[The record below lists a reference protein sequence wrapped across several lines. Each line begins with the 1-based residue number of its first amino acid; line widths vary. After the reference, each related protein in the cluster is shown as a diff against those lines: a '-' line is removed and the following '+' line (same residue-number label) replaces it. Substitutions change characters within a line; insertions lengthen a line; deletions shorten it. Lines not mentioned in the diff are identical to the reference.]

1 MKDKI
6 YYKIMQN
13 QLGEFLVMKFK
24 ERNKFLGSYMIFK
37 SKEKE
42 KCIKFC
48 KDHKL
53 ELN

>member
-13 QLGEFLVMKFK
+13 HVEEFLVMKFK